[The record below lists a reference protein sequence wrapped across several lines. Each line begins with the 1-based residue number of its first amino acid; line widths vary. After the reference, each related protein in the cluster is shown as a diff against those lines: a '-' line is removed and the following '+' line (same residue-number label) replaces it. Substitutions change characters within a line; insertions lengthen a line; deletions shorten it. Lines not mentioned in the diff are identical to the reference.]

1 MPKNEVGKS
10 ARLSYNIFMDAKLDE
25 KLKKQKNI
33 NKEVIAINLW
43 LNQSVEWEVVGIG
56 EHKILG

>member
-1 MPKNEVGKS
+1 
-10 ARLSYNIFMDAKLDE
+10 MDAKLDE

-56 EHKILG
+56 EHKILGW